1 MLQQTRMEVVL
12 GRYDDFLRRFPTVAA
27 LAAASEDDVTA
38 AWSGLGYYRRAR
50 MLRAGAIDVMTR
62 FGGRIPSAVDDLLS
76 IAGIGRYT
84 AGAIA
89 SIAFNQRAPIVDGN
103 VMRIVSR
110 MFATHD
116 DAWPYATSLVN
127 AARAPRA
134 FNQALMELGA
144 LICKPRDPLCVECP
158 LRSECA
164 AFEKNATHRYPRR
177 VKKEMVSIVVP
188 LSVITDRRGWILLR
202 REALVKGMYQLPN
215 IRATRRVGSFRHTI
229 TNRRITFDVFA
240 RTTRARKSEPNELWV
255 DPARLSEV
263 PHPSYVRK
271 ALQIAGIGLG

>member
-1 MLQQTRMEVVL
+1 MLQQTRLEVVL
-12 GRYDDFLRRFPTVAA
+12 GRFDDFLRRFPTVAA

-50 MLRAGAIDVMTR
+50 MLRAGAIDVMAR
-62 FGGRIPSAVDDLLS
+62 FGGRIPSDVRDLLS

-89 SIAFNQRAPIVDGN
+89 SIAFNERAPIVDGN
-103 VMRIVSR
+103 VARIVSR
-110 MFATHD
+110 LFATHR
-116 DAWPYATSLVN
+116 DAWPYATSLVDG
-127 AARAPRA
+127 AKTPRA

-144 LICKPRDPLCVECP
+144 LICKPRDPLCSKCP
-158 LRSECA
+158 LRSACA

-177 VKKEMVSIVVP
+177 EKKEMVSIVVP
-188 LSVITDRRGWILLR
+188 LSVITDRDGRILLR
-202 REALVKGMYQLPN
+202 RESLVKGMYQLPN
-215 IRATRRVGSFRHTI
+215 VRAARRVGSFRHTI

-240 RTTRARKSEPNELWV
+240 GRKRSRSSDPADLWLE
-255 DPARLSEV
+255 PARLSEV